1 MVSQIRIDKVA
12 WICIRNKKVL
22 CVRSKG
28 KEQFF
33 MPGGKR
39 EWEETDIQ
47 TLARELREEL
57 CITLHTDSI
66 CYYGT
71 FEAPAASDQAA
82 GTMLRETCYTATYNG
97 LLSPQSEI
105 AEIGWF
111 GYEDKNT
118 LTPLG
123 IVLREDLHIKG
134 LI

>member
-33 MPGGKR
+33 MPSGKR
-39 EWEETDIQ
+39 EGNETDVQ

-57 CITLHTDSI
+57 CITLNTDSV

-71 FEAPAASDQAA
+71 FEAPAASDQMA
-82 GTMLRETCYTATYNG
+82 GTMLRETCYMATYKG
-97 LLSPQSEI
+97 LLYPQSEI
-105 AEIGWF
+105 AEIAWL

-123 IVLREDLHIKG
+123 IILREDLHVKG
-134 LI
+134 FI